1 MKFENRKYVSD
12 KSILNQSRIPS
23 VNVFSF
29 KFKFTFL
36 CEGLMDS
43 SFIILK
49 LFLRGMTYEA
59 QAALRRV
66 MEQYCKVT
74 RFCIVCNYV
83 SKIIEPLTSRCAKF
97 RFQPVSDE
105 AHSGKL
111 QTIMQAEGINPAQGV
126 MDALLYCAQGD
137 LRKSIT
143 LLQSVHTFDDQ
154 VSAQRILD
162 IAGDIPPQVLDKY
175 VF

>member
-1 MKFENRKYVSD
+1 M
-12 KSILNQSRIPS
+12 
-23 VNVFSF
+23 
-29 KFKFTFL
+29 
-36 CEGLMDS
+36 
-43 SFIILK
+43 K

-175 VF
+175 VFQIFENAKSFDFIR